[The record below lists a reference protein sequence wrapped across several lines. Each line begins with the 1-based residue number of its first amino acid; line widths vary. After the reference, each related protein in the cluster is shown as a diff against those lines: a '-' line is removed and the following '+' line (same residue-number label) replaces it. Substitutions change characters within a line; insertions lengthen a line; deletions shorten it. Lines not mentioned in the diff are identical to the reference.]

1 MNEETGSE
9 AIVRI
14 RPAVIEKAESDTRIK
29 KILEKILS
37 LFPFTFIG
45 RQTVERLADELDE
58 IFWIKDS
65 EGTLL
70 LVNKLFADTFGLE
83 KIQIEGKNYTNF
95 IPSSQVT
102 LFKFIEQFMKESL
115 SCLSLEGDLLDG
127 FNLPREKRLL
137 ELPLIDNINNILVLV
152 GFSSSGKQNQL
163 NKIKIMKEET
173 ISDLIDSSAK
183 YTAIINFEG
192 YFKNS
197 TKEFCKLFGR
207 NFDEISNLNF
217 TEVFPEL
224 LSIAVNDFIQSDDD
238 GIIIEL
244 DENLEISS
252 STNSSYKLQ
261 LKQVS
266 AAGNKKKEVYIGIEK
281 PDKILTSD
289 QLLKSKGKMY
299 EILIRS
305 NPEPIFIYDEENLS
319 FLEVNDSALLL
330 YGYTKDEFLQMD
342 LTDLYTPEDIQNLL
356 ETSEEIL
363 KEGEFS
369 KPYRHRQKDGNFV
382 YVRISKIKFKYEEK
396 DAVFNIVRDVTETLD
411 LEKNSLIYKTAFY
424 NSGDS
429 IFLTDSS
436 GIITYSN
443 NVALNQLGLSKD
455 ELVNSSLTSLCEGED
470 RALLNSAIFQ
480 SHLKEPVT
488 IDIQLKTKNGN
499 FIETELVAT
508 PVLNINSEV
517 DAFSILA
524 KIKPSSQPSA
534 GEPKEI
540 IKEIVKEVVVEKPIK
555 QESESTQLD
564 SSFLSSVFHEIL
576 TPMNVILGF
585 AQELTESIDKLS
597 PEQQEAVDIINQNR
611 SSLLS
616 IMNSIIEYSEIHQK
630 KSELEVEEVGI
641 TEVVEPLDRN
651 IRDVTGLSDV
661 EFAYGKISSSLK
673 FETDRKR
680 FEGIV
685 NNLMRMVSK
694 ITDQKKIYFSAYP
707 TEEGRFNI
715 NISDNFARSSST
727 LFDSL
732 SKLFIERKEPKEV
745 GVSKLN
751 FQMINSL
758 LNILGGKFV
767 VFGDSNGQQD
777 CAFSFPMKLTS
788 EIEPEIIEEKSVVE
802 TIEEEPVIE
811 SVEEKLEIPVITEEE
826 LSKEK
831 PEPFIEKEHTSEKKQ
846 EPIVD
851 KEEIEI
857 EEEIV
862 ETEEEIKTE
871 LVNTDVPAFEK
882 HEVVAEEPV
891 QEPAIEEEISIEE
904 KAPAPEGDYTSKLSC
919 LYIEDQ
925 IDSQILFKVQMKG
938 LKNIQFAAS
947 FEEAVPLL
955 DTNKFDFIV
964 MDINL
969 QGEYNGLDALKAIHQ
984 MPGFENI
991 PIIAVTAYVLP
1002 GDREKF
1008 IATGFTDFISK
1019 PIFREKMFESL
1030 KKIFAN

>member
-14 RPAVIEKAESDTRIK
+14 RPAVIEKAVSDTRIK

-661 EFAYGKISSSLK
+661 EFGYGKISSSLK

-707 TEEGRFNI
+707 TEESRFNI

-758 LNILGGKFV
+758 LNILGGKFI

-788 EIEPEIIEEKSVVE
+788 EIEPEIIEEESVVE

-862 ETEEEIKTE
+862 ETEEEIETE

>member
-508 PVLNINSEV
+508 PVLNVNSEV

-680 FEGIV
+680 FEGMV